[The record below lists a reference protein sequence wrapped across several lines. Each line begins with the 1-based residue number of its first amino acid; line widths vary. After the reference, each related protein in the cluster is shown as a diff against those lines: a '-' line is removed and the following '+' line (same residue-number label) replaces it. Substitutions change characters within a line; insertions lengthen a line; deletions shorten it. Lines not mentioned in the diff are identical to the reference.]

1 MHKLLRNIKNFFQ
14 KHIRGWSD
22 DECYDL
28 DYTFVKWINSR
39 FKTYLK
45 QASRMVDLE
54 YHTFTY
60 KRKKYTQKEII
71 ERIIYLSDELL
82 NDNKYYSYDDQE
94 IYTMSHEILD
104 LFKLVYWHMWW

>member
-1 MHKLLRNIKNFFQ
+1 MSNLIRNIKFFFQ
-14 KHIRGWSD
+14 KHIRGYSD
-22 DECYDL
+22 DECYNL
-28 DYTFVKWINSR
+28 DYTFIKWINSR

-45 QASRMVDLE
+45 QVSGIVDLE

-82 NDNKYYSYDDQE
+82 NDDNYYNNDTQE
-94 IYTMSHEILD
+94 GYVMTYEMLD
-104 LFKLVYWHMWW
+104 LFKLVYWDMWW